1 MSILQLG
8 VIGTGNIGREHIK
21 GFGELDDVQVAAVTD
36 VYLPGAQKA
45 AEDFGIAKVHTS
57 AEELLADDRL
67 DAVVIG
73 VPNKYH
79 AELAVKAMEQGKHVL
94 LEKPMA
100 LSLDDARAI
109 VRAQQG
115 TGKILMIAHQM
126 RWQWNALQAK
136 AQGDKGAFGKIYH
149 AKTGWLRRK
158 GIPGWGTWFT
168 RMSESGGGPLIDIGV
183 HMLDLT
189 LHLMGDVKPVSVYGS
204 TYAEFG
210 PKRKGIGNWGTP
222 NWDGYYDVE
231 DLASAHIKMEDGS
244 SLTLDVSW
252 AVNNDTDNLPFV
264 HILGAD
270 GGASLRG
277 DQIRLL
283 TEQFDQPVELDLTKP
298 NNDEGPRIRMSRHF
312 AECVRENK
320 QPLTHAMTGFTNN
333 LILDAI
339 YRSSETGKEIILDW
353 TV

>member
-21 GFGELDDVQVAAVTD
+21 GFGELDEVQVAAVTD
-36 VYLPGAQKA
+36 VYVPGALKA
-45 AEDFGIAKVHTS
+45 AEEFGIAKVHNS

-79 AELAVKAMEQGKHVL
+79 AELAIKAMEQGKHVL

-100 LSLDDARAI
+100 LSLEDARAI
-109 VRAQQG
+109 VRAQQA

-126 RWQWNALQAK
+126 RWQWNAMQAK
-136 AQGDKGAFGKIYH
+136 TQGDKGAFGKIYH
-149 AKTGWLRRK
+149 TKTGWLRRK

-168 RMSESGGGPLIDIGV
+168 RMGESGGGPLIDIGV

-252 AVNNDTDNLPFV
+252 AIHSDTDNLPFV

-277 DQIRLL
+277 GQIRLL
-283 TEQFDQPVELDLTKP
+283 TEQFDQPVELDLTNP
-298 NNDEGPRIRMSRHF
+298 DNDEGPRIRMSRHF
-312 AECVRENK
+312 AQCVRENK

-339 YRSSETGKEIILDW
+339 YRSSETGKEIVLDW